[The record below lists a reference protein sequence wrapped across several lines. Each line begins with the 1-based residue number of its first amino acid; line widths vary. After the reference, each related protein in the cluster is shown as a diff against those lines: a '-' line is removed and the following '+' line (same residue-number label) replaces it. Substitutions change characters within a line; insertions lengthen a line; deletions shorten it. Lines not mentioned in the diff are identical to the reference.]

1 MLHFGRA
8 AVERFA
14 MTKRWADIVDEE
26 WEVFVTVRLPDGK
39 STHVVME
46 STATIQD
53 LNQWIEDSE
62 GIPRQ
67 SFVLAWN
74 EERYL
79 KRQRVMSTLG
89 SSCELQLISRTENGR
104 PRGMVLRRCG
114 APMFGERPN
123 REIPATN

>member
-1 MLHFGRA
+1 MHFGRA
-8 AVERFA
+8 AVERVA
-14 MTKRWADIVDEE
+14 MTKSWADLLDEE
-26 WEVFVTVRLPDGK
+26 GEVFVTVRLPSGK

-46 STATIQD
+46 STATVQD

-114 APMFGERPN
+114 APMFGKRPN
-123 REIPATN
+123 RENSEIK